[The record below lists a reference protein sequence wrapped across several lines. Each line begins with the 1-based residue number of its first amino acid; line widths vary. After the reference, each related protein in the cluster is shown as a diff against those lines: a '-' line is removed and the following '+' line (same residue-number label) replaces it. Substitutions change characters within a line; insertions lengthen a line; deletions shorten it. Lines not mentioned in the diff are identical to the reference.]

1 MQKAVIYAR
10 YSSSA
15 QKEESIERQ
24 IEICSDY
31 AKLHDLYVIGS
42 YVDRGKTGRSDN
54 RPDFQRM
61 IYNSN
66 QHQFDVVLVWRY
78 DRFARNMEDHAVY
91 EHMLRKNQVSVISAT
106 EPIPEGSHAPIVKG
120 VILGYNESYSAE
132 LAAKVTDGM
141 YKAALKGQSFGGC
154 RVLGYR
160 TVDKAW
166 VVDEGEAQIVRMIFD
181 LYHSGKSMSEIVLIL
196 NAKNFK
202 NTRGGPFQI
211 SSMRR
216 ILTNQKYIG
225 ILSWKGTD
233 IGARIPPI
241 IDRELFEAVQIQ
253 IDKNKKAPARNRAG
267 EEQYLLT
274 AKLYCGHCKG
284 PMSGVSGVSH
294 TDRKYKYYACTARY
308 KHKKCSKQYIPK
320 ELLENA
326 VIEVVKHTL
335 LQNNIHE
342 LAKAVVKCCR
352 DSQDNGKLLKMNAEL
367 REVNRSIENLLSL
380 VEAGRVTD
388 SIATRLETREAEKKE
403 LEQAIARENL
413 LHRIPTED
421 EVEFFFSNYIDGE
434 IESMEYNRYMV
445 DILINSVYLYDND
458 DGTQKMT
465 VLLNVQNGQETVQI
479 DTLEEGSS
487 IKHMVHL
494 QGLEPWAR

>member
-1 MQKAVIYAR
+1 M
-10 YSSSA
+10 
-15 QKEESIERQ
+15 
-24 IEICSDY
+24 
-31 AKLHDLYVIGS
+31 
-42 YVDRGKTGRSDN
+42 
-54 RPDFQRM
+54 
-61 IYNSN
+61 
-66 QHQFDVVLVWRY
+66 
-78 DRFARNMEDHAVY
+78 
-91 EHMLRKNQVSVISAT
+91 
-106 EPIPEGSHAPIVKG
+106 
-120 VILGYNESYSAE
+120 
-132 LAAKVTDGM
+132 
-141 YKAALKGQSFGGC
+141 
-154 RVLGYR
+154 
-160 TVDKAW
+160 
-166 VVDEGEAQIVRMIFD
+166 
-181 LYHSGKSMSEIVLIL
+181 
-196 NAKNFK
+196 
-202 NTRGGPFQI
+202 
-211 SSMRR
+211 
-216 ILTNQKYIG
+216 
-225 ILSWKGTD
+225 
-233 IGARIPPI
+233 
-241 IDRELFEAVQIQ
+241 
-253 IDKNKKAPARNRAG
+253 
-267 EEQYLLT
+267 
-274 AKLYCGHCKG
+274 
-284 PMSGVSGVSH
+284 
-294 TDRKYKYYACTARY
+294 
-308 KHKKCSKQYIPK
+308 
-320 ELLENA
+320 LENA

-352 DSQDNGKLLKMNAEL
+352 DSQDNGKILKMNTEL

-487 IKHMVHL
+487 IKHMVHF